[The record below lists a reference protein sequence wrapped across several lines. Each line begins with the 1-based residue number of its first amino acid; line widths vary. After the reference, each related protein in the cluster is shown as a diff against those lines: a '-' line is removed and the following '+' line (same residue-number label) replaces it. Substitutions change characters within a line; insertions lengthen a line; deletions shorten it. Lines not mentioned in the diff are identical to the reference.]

1 MNCLFAII
9 MVIKTVDLVIEMIT
23 IGLIFSSKRGDLTL
37 QEDETK
43 QWTRYEQVQSLKGY
57 EI

>member
-9 MVIKTVDLVIEMIT
+9 TVIKTVDLVFVIT
-23 IGLIFSSKRGDLTL
+23 IGLIFLEKGDLTL